1 MQNLLPA
8 AGALRNLLIET
19 AICSVPC
26 FQASAPLSQA
36 VADSQTHIFAA
47 HLVPAGSRA
56 LTLSRV
62 GLGRVGSGRL
72 SIHPHSTRSA
82 GRSGPQARTW
92 PDVFP
97 EGARG
102 HRQQPN
108 RSLLRAIPTVQFGS
122 HGLDEAPEEAEDQ
135 PPDTIQETARPEP
148 SGRATLLG
156 GDQPGRGERAA
167 AGGPQPERA
176 HVIAGGED
184 RESSAP
190 LTDRGLR
197 PSERRR
203 RSPATRTRR
212 LSASA
217 RAVLR
222 AGQAVC
228 LWDPGHRS
236 NLFFLSCGW
245 DWLK

>member
-1 MQNLLPA
+1 MLCALLPSK
-8 AGALRNLLIET
+8 RSPIT
-19 AICSVPC
+19 SCSRLTNSHLP
-26 FQASAPLSQA
+26 
-36 VADSQTHIFAA
+36 A

-228 LWDPGHRS
+228 LWIRVIVPTR
-236 NLFFLSCGW
+236 FFIVRMGSVEMNITIAKYCSW
-245 DWLK
+245 YVNV